1 MTLIRGPV
9 VPRNH
14 FYKKTDFSDMTK
26 LPWGFN
32 DLPQSVGNELLFS
45 ASDTAQSAIL
55 TGNIASLP
63 PYGDAAVD
71 GGYIKIF
78 QSSISGNTH
87 RQSTNVKLYA
97 MTPDLPI
104 TEGGFSFAHRSGST
118 SNDEVGQKVALYNS
132 NPVGSIYLSETFE
145 GITFDQD
152 SVTKSAGSSTV
163 KMSEPYFRNDELTE
177 YVNSNLG
184 QTVDLLHEPKAGRKL
199 MIIENIEREWG
210 GKYVREHPHS
220 GPDVRIRCYTNST
233 NNTAKVVW
241 DSLGPNYITR
251 NKVRYGV
258 GGSHRFDLNE
268 IRHLIHFDNFEM
280 TTSDLEATPAATT
293 GNTIFSDIATS
304 MNAANP
310 YDSSDANPLILSQID
325 LSTENSL
332 DGGQA
337 LRLYHNWGYSPHN
350 ETLQNQLGV
359 SGNLNPQSMRAS
371 MYNIPMPPPP
381 VDIGRSTVSATDN
394 TAVFGNHRA
403 VVPEIDMALNFSK
416 MMPNVQ
422 VNISGCAKLAD
433 PTGYYNQA
441 TLTQEHCGE
450 TAGTFLRS
458 VVVTFSNYKPKQ
470 DHTTVDKFINYG
482 LNRFYSGEETENVV
496 GGVVFTSY
504 GIGGNPPI
512 LSGEFAD
519 LYAMPIPVTA
529 VGQCTSGTSAADTTV
544 MKEAGLVKLV
554 GTTATTPDDPLE
566 NIDILSW
573 GNLPFFVGN
582 TPQYCTLPMNS
593 WINMRTFMNSEFFNN
608 TGSASLNPYR
618 TTPAYSV
625 DAERGSCMRVYF
637 DIEGVA
643 GTNDNANENI
653 PCLDIPFP
661 AHATNKPA
669 DVGASYRWMDSP
681 NYFPKHMTIWV
692 QNYCW
697 NNKTDSIATD
707 LFTVSDSEVL
717 VSGASR
723 EMELFVDNVILRNFT
738 PHVTNVSEGGAS
750 GRLTLAPKD
759 IKSPI
764 GTRIDGTTYDSG
776 WVTDTATLAPV
787 TGSNNAGGAVVTRG
801 GYYYTYNVGQN
812 VCFGFDDKGDL
823 PTSTDAHATDAS
835 GYILMNDFRSTDWAT
850 VVGSPTLSGYSTN
863 SYFKNRFLK
872 DPTDAVKSGGILGI
886 DAALNNAGLAYN
898 IPLGQQ
904 MFSTISYI
912 SGSVAATYFDTV
924 SGTMFKID
932 PTGTS
937 IASNAF
943 SLGSQEND
951 FLSTN
956 ALREKGFVG
965 LSVAGT
971 GTNGID
977 FGGWTKRESILTS
990 TKIMKIPEQT
1000 SSTEETSETAATLLN
1015 NQIKVHNPSVFNQ
1028 SNVEETYAIYLINE
1042 SPSITVRRT
1051 GLKLDGASE
1060 LTSGIISFT
1069 EDLTKAD
1076 DNSTALLTENNLSR
1090 LWVGP
1095 EKFWVTMTLDTPPDI
1110 TPRSYQS
1117 ACTVMETPDTG
1128 SAIQTG
1134 STVNEFTYFYS
1145 TASSRQS
1152 QVKSALYNNIW
1163 NVEFDVDSDTIILD
1177 KDFGYGVYADGVG
1190 GEACKGSL
1198 IFNKFNFL
1206 DIDKYVQSEVK
1217 DVHTPVSAPF
1227 MLMLDGISTVSSM
1240 GIYTDNYTEAG
1251 GVDTTRYR
1259 PSVYIRYKDLPPKI
1273 SDLKVAPVQNTLD
1286 DNINLYSL
1294 TTKNLNAVKFNW
1306 NESNGDDI
1314 WYRYLMV
1321 DTKPILDKYH
1331 NATMWVPLNDQPNS
1345 LDTPPTYTVHN
1356 PSAQSSGSVTVGA
1369 NIRAVIEGQ
1378 GGYAPQMNITDST
1391 DGKITIPF
1399 GTNSA
1404 LNNIDEFTLVL
1415 HWTPAADDQGN
1426 RRFVVSQSDDL
1437 TSVTDNFYIDKQADD
1452 TLRVTM
1458 GNDVSIT
1465 SLGTVICDGSTP
1477 TSIIVTYHS
1486 GSLDSEKVKLYING
1500 SLAGSSAGTTKVN
1513 SSADFVIGGRH
1524 ESGLTGSRGLMEE
1537 VIIYSKALTIIDKSN
1552 EYIFNTEDILDG
1564 DYSGGA
1570 LGQIYTHNAR
1580 LIAADYHN
1588 FRGSTH
1594 AEIGMSNTTSWRTT
1608 PI

>member
-1 MTLIRGPV
+1 MTLIKGPV

-32 DLPQSVGNELLFS
+32 DLPQSVGDEILFS

-71 GGYIKIF
+71 GGYIKLF
-78 QSSISGNTH
+78 QSSVSGNTH
-87 RQSTNVKLYA
+87 RQSSNVKLYA

-145 GITFDQD
+145 GITIDPD
-152 SVTKSAGSSTV
+152 SITRSNGSATV

-184 QTVDLLHEPKAGRKL
+184 QTVDLLHEPKAGRNL
-199 MIIENIEREWG
+199 MIIENMRSVG
-210 GKYVREHPHS
+210 GGAYESEFPDS
-220 GPDVRIRCYTNST
+220 GPDVRIRCYTRSSD
-233 NNTAKVVW
+233 NTAKVVW
-241 DSLGPNYITR
+241 NSLGPNYLTR

-258 GGSHRFDLNE
+258 GGSHRFDRE
-268 IRHLIHFDNFEM
+268 DIEHLIHYSNFEM
-280 TTSDLEATPAATT
+280 TTSDLESTPAATT
-293 GNTIFSDIATS
+293 GNTIFSDIATTQ
-304 MNAANP
+304 NAANP
-310 YDSSDANPLILSQID
+310 FDSSDANPLILSEID

-359 SGNLNPQSMRAS
+359 SGNLNPQSIRAS

-381 VDIGRSTVSATDN
+381 VDIGRNTVSATDS
-394 TAVFGNHRA
+394 TAIFGNHRA

-422 VNISGCAKLAD
+422 VNISGCAKLAN
-433 PTGYYNQA
+433 PSGYYNQT
-441 TLTQEHCGE
+441 TLDKAHCGA
-450 TAGTFLRS
+450 TANTFLRS

-482 LNRFYSGEETENVV
+482 LNRFYGGQTTENVV

-504 GIGGNPPI
+504 GIGGNPP
-512 LSGEFAD
+512 LLGGEYAD

-529 VGQCTSGTSAADTTV
+529 VGQCTSGNSVLDSTV
-544 MKEAGLVKLV
+544 MKEAGLVKLI
-554 GTTATTPDDPLE
+554 GTTATNDTLK

-573 GNLPFFVGN
+573 GELPFVTGQ

-618 TTPAYSV
+618 TTPTYS
-625 DAERGSCMRVYF
+625 DAEERGSCMRVYF
-637 DIEGVA
+637 DIEGVG

-661 AHATNKPA
+661 AHASNKPS
-669 DVGASYRWMDSP
+669 DVGASYRWMDNP

-697 NNKTDSIATD
+697 NDKDDSIAAD

-717 VSGASR
+717 LSGASR
-723 EMELFVDNVILRNFT
+723 EMELFIDNVVLRNFT
-738 PHVTNVSEGGAS
+738 PDVTNVSEGSAS

-764 GTRIDGTTYDSG
+764 GTRISTTNYRSG
-776 WVTDTATLAPV
+776 WVTDKTSVNPT
-787 TGSNNAGGAVVTRG
+787 TGSNNAGASASTRG

-823 PTSTDAHATDAS
+823 PTSSDSHSTNSS
-835 GYILMNDFRSTDWAT
+835 GYILMNDFRTTDWT
-850 VVGSPTLSGYSTN
+850 TTVGSAATSGYSTN
-863 SYFKNRFLK
+863 SFFKNRLFK
-872 DPTDAVKSGGILGI
+872 DPSDAVKSGGILGI
-886 DAALNNAGLAYN
+886 NTALNNAGATYN

-904 MFSTISYI
+904 MFSTVSYV
-912 SGSVAATYFDTV
+912 SGSASADYFDTV

-937 IASNAF
+937 LAANAF
-943 SLGSQEND
+943 SLGSQTND

-956 ALREKGFVG
+956 ALREKGFVA
-965 LSVAGT
+965 LSVSGNA
-971 GTNGID
+971 TNGVD
-977 FGGWTKRESILTS
+977 YGGWTKRESILTS
-990 TKIMKIPEQT
+990 TKIMKVPEQT
-1000 SSTEETSETAATLLN
+1000 SSTEENADTTTSLSN
-1015 NQIKVHNPSVFNQ
+1015 NQIKVHNPAIFNQ
-1028 SNVEETYAIYLINE
+1028 SNEEETYVIYLINE
-1042 SPSITVRRT
+1042 APGNTVRRT

-1060 LTSGIISFT
+1060 PTSGIISFT
-1069 EDLTKAD
+1069 EDLTNAD
-1076 DNSTALLTENNLSR
+1076 DGSTALLTEDNLSR
-1090 LWVGP
+1090 LWIGP
-1095 EKFWVTMTLDTPPDI
+1095 EKFWVTMTLDTPPSI
-1110 TPRSYQS
+1110 TPRSYQA
-1117 ACTVMETPDTG
+1117 ACTVMETPSTG
-1128 SAIQTG
+1128 STTQTG

-1145 TASSRQS
+1145 TAASRQS

-1163 NVEFDVDSDTIILD
+1163 NVEFDIDSDTIILD
-1177 KDFGYGVYADGVG
+1177 KDFGYGIYADGTG

-1198 IFNKFNFL
+1198 VFNKFNFL

-1217 DVHTPVSAPF
+1217 DVNTPVSSPF
-1227 MLMLDGISTVSSM
+1227 MLMLDGISTVSSL
-1240 GIYTDNYTEAG
+1240 GIYTDNYSAG
-1251 GVDTTRYR
+1251 GVDDTLFR
-1259 PSVYIRYKDLPPKI
+1259 PSIYVRYKDLPPVI
-1273 SDLKVAPVQNTLD
+1273 SDLKVSPVENTL
-1286 DNINLYSL
+1286 NEGVNLYTL

-1306 NESNGDDI
+1306 NETNGDDI
-1314 WYRYLMV
+1314 WYRLLMV

-1331 NATMWVPLNDQPNS
+1331 NATMWVPLNDQPTS

-1356 PSAQSSGSVTVGA
+1356 PTAQSSGSVTVGSS
-1369 NIRAVIEGQ
+1369 IRAVIEGQ
-1378 GGYAPQMNITDST
+1378 GGYAPQMNITDNT
-1391 DGKITIPF
+1391 AGKISIPS
-1399 GTNSA
+1399 GTNIA
-1404 LNNIDEFTLVL
+1404 LDGRDEFTLVL
-1415 HWTPAADDQGN
+1415 HWTPAASDQGN

-1437 TSVTDNFYIDKQADD
+1437 TTLTNNFFIEKQADD

-1458 GNDVSIT
+1458 GNSVDIT

-1486 GSLDSEKVKLYING
+1486 GSSESEKVKLYING

-1513 SSADFVIGGRH
+1513 NSADFVIGGRH
-1524 ESGLTGSRGLMEE
+1524 QAGLTGSKGLMEE
-1537 VIIYSKALTIIDKSN
+1537 VIIYSKALTVIDKSN
-1552 EYIFNTEDILDG
+1552 EYIYNTEDILDG